1 MASVLLAILSLQWH
15 TPGEVRSI
23 ASARARGAQQ
33 RPSLFR
39 ANACDVDG
47 NCGTV
52 EKSVS
57 LNNKA
62 TPQQRRVPGFKTP
75 TGALGYRND
84 SSSLPLMSL
93 AWAFCLSPSYIRT
106 PLLRSGAAAALGSFG
121 AALCCPEGEQ
131 PPNPIHSMGLA
142 VLCRPRSR
150 PPKTT
155 TTRGRFEG
163 ISAVPGPGR
172 VWDSEDDLFGSA
184 DRSVLSSRRPRSPRR
199 LADRPTTVG
208 PSDSANV
215 FGPPGRAE
223 RTTLGAMARCRLGRS
238 WDGLKVFDPD
248 TPWDCHRTADQLGWC
263 QGGQWG
269 GIGLAVPWV
278 VSG

>member
-1 MASVLLAILSLQWH
+1 MASNLEAMASVLLAILSLQWH

-121 AALCCPEGEQ
+121 AALCCPEGRTTTQSHTLHGTGSPMPPQVQTPPKQ
-131 PPNPIHSMGLA
+131 PPPVA
-142 VLCRPRSR
+142 VLKAYRQSQVQVVSGT
-150 PPKTT
+150 PKTT
-155 TTRGRFEG
+155 CSGRQTGPSSPRG
-163 ISAVPGPGR
+163 GR
-172 VWDSEDDLFGSA
+172 ALRVVWQTA
-184 DRSVLSSRRPRSPRR
+184 QPRSVPATRQTCLVHLAARSERRSEPWLGVDLEGLGMVLRS
-199 LADRPTTVG
+199 LTQ
-208 PSDSANV
+208 
-215 FGPPGRAE
+215 
-223 RTTLGAMARCRLGRS
+223 TLHGTAI
-238 WDGLKVFDPD
+238 GLPIS
-248 TPWDCHRTADQLGWC
+248 
-263 QGGQWG
+263 WG
-269 GIGLAVPWV
+269 GARGVNGAA
-278 VSG
+278 